1 MFLDAKLH
9 LQLALSVRL
18 YQVLYNSRVLTRM
31 AFFGEKLA
39 EKRGFTDA
47 FFGHFEP
54 ERDTAENSIYNIS
67 NK

>member
-9 LQLALSVRL
+9 LQLTLSVRL

-31 AFFGEKLA
+31 AVFVA